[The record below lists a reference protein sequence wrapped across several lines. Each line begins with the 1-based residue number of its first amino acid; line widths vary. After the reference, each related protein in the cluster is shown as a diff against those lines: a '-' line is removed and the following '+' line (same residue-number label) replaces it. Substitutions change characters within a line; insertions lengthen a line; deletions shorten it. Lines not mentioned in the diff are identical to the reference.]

1 MISLSIDEAQL
12 KLHDVVHGL
21 TPGDEVLIVE
31 NDRPVARLL
40 PADLM
45 PRPTPRELGTMRG
58 TVLYMAPDFDA
69 PLEEFK
75 EYME

>member
-31 NDRPVARLL
+31 NDRPVAQVTAGGLDAAANASRARHDARHG
-40 PADLM
+40 P
-45 PRPTPRELGTMRG
+45 
-58 TVLYMAPDFDA
+58 LYGS
-69 PLEEFK
+69 
-75 EYME
+75 